1 MLLILV
7 SLGLLHPEEE
17 ALGPCLKLE
26 HVDPPTGALRDP
38 LELTVIRKDN
48 QVVLHGPRGPVFP
61 TEVNKGVVRL
71 LDVHETFPFIW
82 GDRSSF

>member
-1 MLLILV
+1 MTLLQELPTLYTNLWKGKPY
-7 SLGLLHPEEE
+7 SQLLPRWPGLATSTH
-17 ALGPCLKLE
+17 
-26 HVDPPTGALRDP
+26 
-38 LELTVIRKDN
+38 I
-48 QVVLHGPRGPVFP
+48 LHGPRGPVLP